1 MNAVL
6 RSYRAAIV
14 VLGAFLLA
22 ACAST
27 LPLSGSPE
35 DVGLSSTKLAELKAT
50 LQRDVDR
57 GEIAGAVVLIGR
69 HGKIGYFEQVGYR
82 DREAKA
88 PMTRDAIFRIAS
100 MTKPIVTVGA
110 MMLVEEGKLDP
121 AAPVA
126 QYLPELRDVEV
137 GVERKDAAGHVVL
150 AREAARRAMTVQD
163 LMQHTSGL
171 TYGVFGKSAVK
182 DLYNKAKLF
191 DDGQTNAQ
199 FVTKIAKLPLQNQ
212 PGEKWEYS
220 MSVDVLGRVIEVVS
234 GKDLE
239 TYLRERVLKP
249 LGMNETGFW
258 IDDPEQ
264 KLRAAEPTI
273 DGSTGKRP
281 AMPDKTKRQA
291 WASGG
296 GGMVSTA
303 MDYARFCQ
311 FLLNGGEL
319 DGVRLVSRK
328 TFAAMVTPRVKAA
341 DQAFGWGFA
350 IRVNEKGSLPGAV
363 GDFGWAGFYGTYFWV
378 DPKHDLY
385 AVLMAQVRPN
395 IRNHYRKVMRDNL
408 YSAPMN

>member
-1 MNAVL
+1 MNATF
-6 RSYRAAIV
+6 RPCRALV
-14 VLGAFLLA
+14 FVTCAFLLA

-27 LPLSGSPE
+27 LPSSGSPE
-35 DVGLSSTKLAELKAT
+35 EVGLSSAKLAELKAA

-57 GEIAGAVVLIGR
+57 GEIAGAVVLVGR
-69 HGKIGYFEQVGYR
+69 HGKIGYFEPVGFR
-82 DREAKA
+82 DREAKV
-88 PMTRDAIFRIAS
+88 PMTRDSIFRIAS

-126 QYLPELRDVEV
+126 RYLPEFKDVQV
-137 GVERKDAAGHVVL
+137 GVESKDANGHMVMS
-150 AREAARRAMTVQD
+150 REAPRRAMTVQD

-171 TYGVFGKSAVK
+171 TYGIFGKSAVK
-182 DLYNKAKLF
+182 DLYNKANLF
-191 DDGQTNAQ
+191 DPGQTNAQ
-199 FVTKIAKLPLQNQ
+199 FVAKIAKLPLQNQ

-234 GKDLE
+234 GQDLE
-239 TYLRERVLKP
+239 TYLKGRVLKP

-264 KLRAAEPTI
+264 KMRLAEPAI

-281 AMPDKTKRQA
+281 VMVQSTKRQA

-311 FLLNGGEL
+311 FLLNKGEL
-319 DGVRLVSRK
+319 DGVRLISRE
-328 TFAAMVTPRVKAA
+328 TFAAMLTPRVKAA
-341 DQAFGWGFA
+341 DQEFGWGFM
-350 IRVNEKGSLPGAV
+350 IRVNEKGELPGAV
-363 GDFGWAGFYGTYFWV
+363 GDLGWAGFYGTYFWV

-385 AVLMAQVRPN
+385 AVLMAQLRPN
-395 IRNHYRKVMRDNL
+395 IRNHYRKLMRDNL
-408 YSAPMN
+408 YSMPLN